1 MKCALELKTI
11 RAEADAL
18 YEERERELDAKAMVK
33 YQQSI
38 LNAIELCDTDVDN
51 QLTEQA
57 NNREKMRVKLIVKK
71 YKDRLNNI
79 MFTLVATDGIT
90 YADGR
95 PSYSEKDKLYA
106 YEPFM
111 DYLKAHCLTVNESTT
126 TYYSFGLGALNGTLI
141 TIEVGE

>member
-18 YEERERELDAKAMVK
+18 YEKHERELDAEATIK

-38 LNAIELCDTDVDN
+38 LNAIELCDVDVDN
-51 QLTEQA
+51 QLTKQA
-57 NNREKMRVKLIVKK
+57 SNRTTMQVKLTVRK
-71 YKDRLNNI
+71 YTDRLNNVV
-79 MFTLVATDGIT
+79 FKLVTSDGMT
-90 YADGR
+90 YANGQ
-95 PSYSEKDKLYA
+95 PSYSENDKLYA

-111 DYLKAHCLTVNESTT
+111 DYLKAHCLRVTESIT
-126 TYYSFGLGALNGTLI
+126 TYRCYGIGMRNGTLI